1 MIEKLVGKISEM
13 FVSPVHADALGDRIS
28 SRITELTQAPNLQ
41 GFVNALV
48 NLAIPLGVL
57 AAVGWMIYAGYAM
70 ITSEGN
76 PDKINEARD
85 VVTNAIIGFALI
97 ALSVAVLLLIRNT
110 LNLSTSPTP

>member
-1 MIEKLVGKISEM
+1 MIENLVGKISKI
-13 FVSPVHADALGDRIS
+13 FVSPVHADALGNRIS
-28 SRITELTQAPNLQ
+28 QGITDVSSSTDLES
-41 GFVNALV
+41 LV
-48 NLAIPLGVL
+48 NNLVRLAIPLGVL

-97 ALSVAVLLLIRNT
+97 ALSVAILLLIRNT
-110 LNLSTSPTP
+110 LNIPTGS